1 MTGDTGQRRA
11 DDATSIRIR
20 RRITSYIGEIG
31 GRLEESHL
39 FFAGGGSRLEEEFIA
54 DYLRLI
60 EDAVSERART
70 RRGLTERDTK
80 VLRRA
85 LAGETYEQ
93 IGETG
98 GAKGQ
103 KVKRQAVGY
112 THEKA
117 FRFLLEYVDRHRPE
131 FDERLLGRISEMV
144 NGRGYRK
151 ATMIEEI
158 LYKLLLGEK
167 ARGDGLEERVAERE
181 ATVNAQYATLQAELA
196 AVKAQYVKH
205 GEALRDGLKLYAD
218 TLEAKLAAVKA
229 QYVKHGE
236 EELAAALRDGL
247 KLYADTLEAKLAAVK
262 AQYARREEDLAEA
275 LRAGLQL
282 HEEEFGARLSAVNA
296 QYVKRGEELAKAMRA
311 GLQLHAEKLEAELDI
326 VNAQYANRG
335 AELAKAMR
343 ARLQLPADTL
353 EAKLAT
359 VNAHYDTRGA
369 ELAEAMRARL
379 QELLATT
386 SLTTI
391 EYFGVPRL
399 YVNVLKRKGFEDI
412 EQLKSHTREE
422 ISGFS
427 GIGQTGLGIIETA
440 LGYLGYAFKGSEPKP
455 FPPGEKL
462 RQSPTGLILQPRAAT
477 KLGEYGIKT
486 IGELVANEA
495 QLRSFLGENLYEDVT
510 RIMEFYKTA
519 LSTLRPA

>member
-181 ATVNAQYATLQAELA
+181 ATVNAQYATLQAE
-196 AVKAQYVKH
+196 
-205 GEALRDGLKLYAD
+205 
-218 TLEAKLAAVKA
+218 LAAVKA